1 MEDLKMFFAICFG
14 VPLAGMITMFVFM
27 IGINAVE
34 YMENINFNNN
44 QPACVC
50 PPEAEGSSVTPQAP

>member
-1 MEDLKMFFAICFG
+1 MKIHQSIIVFLSKI
-14 VPLAGMITMFVFM
+14 ITNFIFVF
-27 IGINAVE
+27 VE
-34 YMENINFNNN
+34 YMENINFDNN